1 VSGRKRFN
9 IVSPQMEQQ
18 LAQMHYRQVVRE
30 FGARM
35 LPEGHPA
42 TRMVQRVLGRLIP
55 AAGMADTRWE
65 VHVIDAP
72 DQLNAFVIPG

>member
-1 VSGRKRFN
+1 MSGRKRFN

-18 LAQMHYRQVVRE
+18 LAQMHYRQVVQQ
-30 FGARM
+30 FGSRM
-35 LPEGHPA
+35 LPERHPA
-42 TRMVQRVLGRLIP
+42 TRMVQRVLDRLIP
-55 AAGMADTRWE
+55 ASGVADARWE